1 MVHGVRASISFTSGL
16 VFGVLLSVLL
26 FLPDE
31 LIELRKSDEEPST
44 DHWEVI
50 IKKAAVTTTNGQSQI
65 RKIIRAGFVATE
77 LGIREKLAVILL
89 GQSSLMMALNASIGH
104 YVPHLQVFADIS
116 RFDNDIDVPANLILY
131 RLNGQYSHI
140 SILNL
145 IFNMHTEIFVEFRSI
160 SSFSYIK
167 FILNYARKI

>member
-1 MVHGVRASISFTSGL
+1 MQRYRRLNIRYREKVSKNDKKSDVAQECTSGERFGYILGGTYVCLTLGIITGESMVHGVRASISFTSGL

-104 YVPHLQVFADIS
+104 YVPHLQV
-116 RFDNDIDVPANLILY
+116 L
-131 RLNGQYSHI
+131 
-140 SILNL
+140 L
-145 IFNMHTEIFVEFRSI
+145 IFLVLIMI
-160 SSFSYIK
+160 
-167 FILNYARKI
+167 